1 MPQFLNI
8 ARIALIGLRR
18 DRFALALSFLLP
30 IIFFAVFAMIYSGHG
45 STTPKISI
53 IVVDQDHSQASA
65 QLLHSLQNEDS
76 LKVATGPEPTKE
88 NPTPPDYTAASAE
101 AAVKAGDVPVALIIP
116 SGYGL
121 HPISFGPAQPAT
133 QIELLNDSSDIIAPQ
148 MVNGLLQKAAMTSMP
163 TTMAQQGMDLTGRN
177 IGGFTPE
184 QQKRVDAQMAAMRKY
199 MADPANANRPSS
211 SGGGGMI
218 QVHSR
223 AVVGE
228 NKPNPM
234 IAFYAAAFGV
244 MFLLWTASGAAG
256 SLLDEAESGTLDRVL
271 ASRVSMGTLL
281 AGKMTFA
288 ILLAFTQLTAMFVF
302 GWLVYRVDLPHHIPG
317 FVVMGL
323 STAFAVAAFGM
334 LLASICRSRAQLGAL
349 STIVIMSMSA
359 IGGSM
364 FPRYFM
370 PKAMQTA
377 GLFTIN
383 AWAIDGFTKVFWR
396 DMPVSALWP
405 QVTVLVSTGVV
416 LFLIARQIARRWDYA

>member
-1 MPQFLNI
+1 MAQLINI
-8 ARIALIGLRR
+8 FRIAVIGLRR

-45 STTPKISI
+45 SSTPKISI

-65 QLLHSLQNEDS
+65 QLVKALKAEDS
-76 LKVATGPEPTKE
+76 LRVATSPEATKE

-101 AAVKAGDVPVALIIP
+101 NAVKAGEVPVALIIP

-121 HPISFGPAQPAT
+121 HPISFGPTQPAA
-133 QIELLNDSSDIIAPQ
+133 QIELLNDSSDLIAPQ

-163 TTMAQQGMDLTGRN
+163 ATMAQQGMELTGKN

-184 QQKRVDAQMAAMRKY
+184 QQKRVDAQLTQLKQY
-199 MADPANANRPSS
+199 MADPANTNRTASS
-211 SGGGGMI
+211 SGAGMI

-223 AVVGE
+223 VVVGE

-244 MFLLWTASGAAG
+244 MFLLFTASGAAG
-256 SLLDEAESGTLDRVL
+256 ALLDEAESGTLDRVL
-271 ASRVSMGTLL
+271 SSRVSMGTLI
-281 AGKMTFA
+281 AGKMSFA
-288 ILLAFTQLTAMFVF
+288 VFLAFTQLTVMFVF
-302 GWLVYRVDLPHHIPG
+302 AWLVYRVDLPHHIPG
-317 FVVMGL
+317 FIVMGI

-334 LLASICRSRAQLGAL
+334 LLASICRTRAQLGSL
-349 STIVIMSMSA
+349 STIVIMTMSA

-383 AWAIDGFTKVFWR
+383 GWAIDGFTKVFWR
-396 DMPVSALWP
+396 DMPVSAHWP
-405 QVTVLVSTGVV
+405 QVTVLVSTGIV
-416 LFLIARQIARRWDYA
+416 LYFVARRIARRWDYA

>member
-45 STTPKISI
+45 ATTPKISI
-53 IVVDQDHSQASA
+53 IVVDQDHSDASA
-65 QLLHSLQNEDS
+65 QLVKALKAEDS
-76 LKVATGPEPTKE
+76 LRAMTAPQPTKE
-88 NPTPPDYTAASAE
+88 NPAPPDYTATTAE

-121 HPISFGPAQPAT
+121 HPISFGPQQQST

-148 MVNGLLQKAAMTSMP
+148 MVNGLVQKAAMTSMP
-163 TTMAQQGMDLTGRN
+163 ASMAEQGMELTGKN

-184 QQKRVDAQMAAMRKY
+184 QQKRVDAQMAQFRKY
-199 MADPANANRPSS
+199 LADPARTNRTAS
-211 SGGGGMI
+211 SGSAGLI

-271 ASRVSMGTLL
+271 ASRVSMSTLL

-288 ILLAFTQLTAMFVF
+288 ILLAFTQLTVMFVF
-302 GWLVYRVDLPHHIPG
+302 AWLVYRVDLPSHIPG

-323 STAFAVAAFGM
+323 CTSFAVAAFGM
-334 LLASICRSRAQLGAL
+334 LLASICRTRGQLGAL
-349 STIVIMSMSA
+349 STILIMSMSA

-383 AWAIDGFTKVFWR
+383 GWAIDGFTKVFWR

-405 QVTVLVSTGVV
+405 QVSVLVSIGVV
-416 LFLIARQIARRWDYA
+416 LFLVARQIARRWDYA

>member
-8 ARIALIGLRR
+8 ARIALINLRR

-45 STTPKISI
+45 ATTPKISI
-53 IVVDQDHSQASA
+53 IVVDQDHSQASG
-65 QLLHSLQNEDS
+65 QLVQALKNEDS
-76 LKVATGPEPTKE
+76 LRVATGPEVSKE
-88 NPTPPDYTAASAE
+88 NPAPADYDAVSAE
-101 AAVKAGDVPVALIIP
+101 AAVKSGEVPVALIIP
-116 SGYGL
+116 TGYGL
-121 HPISFGPAQPAT
+121 HPISFGPGQPAT
-133 QIELLNDSSDIIAPQ
+133 QIELLNDSSDQIAPQ
-148 MVNGLLQKAAMTSMP
+148 MVNGLLQKAGMTSMP
-163 TTMAQQGMDLTGRN
+163 STMAQQGMDLTGKY
-177 IGGFTPE
+177 IGGFTPD
-184 QQKRVDAQMAAMRKY
+184 QQKRVDAQIASLNLSLAN
-199 MADPANANRPSS
+199 PASTSRPESS
-211 SGGGGMI
+211 SGAGII

-244 MFLLWTASGAAG
+244 MFLLWTSSGAAG

-271 ASRVSMGTLL
+271 TSRVSMGTLL
-281 AGKMTFA
+281 AGKMSFA
-288 ILLAFTQLTAMFVF
+288 VVLAFAQLTVMFVF
-302 GWLVYRVDLPHHIPG
+302 AWLVYHVDLPNHISG
-317 FVVMGL
+317 FLVMGL
-323 STAFAVAAFGM
+323 CTSFAVAAFGM

-349 STIVIMSMSA
+349 STMVIMSMSA

-383 AWAIDGFTKVFWR
+383 GWAIDGFTKVFWR

-405 QVTVLVSTGVV
+405 QVAVLVSTGVV
-416 LFLIARQIARRWDYA
+416 LFLIARRIARRWDYA